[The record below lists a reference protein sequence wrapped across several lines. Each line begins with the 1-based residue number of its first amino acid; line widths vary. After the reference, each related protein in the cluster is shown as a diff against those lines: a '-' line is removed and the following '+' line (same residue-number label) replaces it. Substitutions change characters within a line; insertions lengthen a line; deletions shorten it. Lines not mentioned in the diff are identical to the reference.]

1 VVARFRLAYPLQG
14 SKHIAVVSGTKE
26 RFVAAWKVGEL
37 ELEGKARV
45 SINREPTLTITI
57 DWEPSADAYA
67 KAEVIKDE
75 WLRGGPYE
83 FSTPAGDAWTVTPS
97 EWVETPGDN
106 LPPSVRIKLRSAIP
120 EGLGP
125 DGTPLEL
132 LMDAEAS
139 PEEKHAVAE
148 VLREFRCEPGDIADL
163 HRRSIGDLPWQVM
176 VETTLRSLFDAFV
189 GAFGGGAAVALM
201 SLVKKIFK
209 ARDQPGRDGSMVF
222 IDKSTHIHIVVSAEL
237 PEEAYQRLLDLD
249 LASVEGESGQLR
261 YNQDSA
267 EWEDAVVTVMRQQ
280 SAADTSARGGQAT
293 TPPATHPNP

>member
-1 VVARFRLAYPLQG
+1 
-14 SKHIAVVSGTKE
+14 
-26 RFVAAWKVGEL
+26 VAAWKIGEL
-37 ELEGKARV
+37 ELGGKARV
-45 SINREPTLTITI
+45 SINREPALTIMI
-57 DWEPSADAYA
+57 DWQPSADAYA
-67 KAEVIKDE
+67 RAEVIKDE

-83 FSTPAGDAWTVTPS
+83 FSTPAGDAWTVAPN

-120 EGLGP
+120 EGQGP

-132 LMDAEAS
+132 FMDAEATL
-139 PEEKHAVAE
+139 EEKRAVAE
-148 VLREFRCEPGDIADL
+148 VLREFRCEPGDIAAL

-176 VETTLRSLFDAFV
+176 VETALRPLFDGFV

-201 SLVKKIFK
+201 SFVKKIFK
-209 ARDQPGRDGSMVF
+209 SRGQSGRDGGMVL
-222 IDKSTHIHIVVSAEL
+222 IDKSTHIHVVVSAEL

-261 YNQDSA
+261 YNQNSG
-267 EWEDAVVTVMRQQ
+267 EWEDAVVTLMRQQ
-280 SAADTSARGGQAT
+280 SAADTSAGGGGQPT